1 MNQRWLSLK
10 KKAKRLSTL
19 ATLHHYEMPSVHYW
33 CQDES
38 RFGLKTITR
47 RRLTLRGV
55 KPHSQVQWSFKSSY
69 LYGRVE
75 PLTGESFFLEFSH
88 LNTDCFQAYWREFS
102 QAYPHQ
108 LHLIQMDNA
117 TGHPTK
123 RLIVP
128 ENIILWFQPAPS
140 PDCNPIERLWAW
152 LKRKLAWKLFDSLE
166 ELKRRLAEI
175 LAQTTTEFFAA
186 LTGEPLL
193 SADLD

>member
-1 MNQRWLSLK
+1 
-10 KKAKRLSTL
+10 
-19 ATLHHYEMPSVHYW
+19 MPSVHYW

-140 PDCNPIERLWAW
+140 PDCNPIERVWAW
-152 LKRKLAWKLFDSLE
+152 IKGQIAWHLFNDLEPLQAEVALSLKTLSHSFFSSITGKNRL
-166 ELKRRLAEI
+166 LAELDFI
-175 LAQTTTEFFAA
+175 KNTNLY
-186 LTGEPLL
+186 TGLFN
-193 SADLD
+193 